1 MIINISLAL
10 SPSLNINRSSQGMIF
25 ECMLYEIES
34 NVPLKHTFAYFSSIT
49 CVTLLKDELMTS

>member
-10 SPSLNINRSSQGMIF
+10 SPSLNINSSQGMIF

-34 NVPLKHTFAYFSSIT
+34 NVPLKHTFTYFSSIT
-49 CVTLLKDELMTS
+49 CVTLLKDVLMTS